1 LKHERKTRKEKK
13 KGCEEQVIH
22 TFPMPTVVSPLFL
35 LGDPPAAIPTV
46 ILTPNKQAAE

>member
-1 LKHERKTRKEKK
+1 MKGKKKQK
-13 KGCEEQVIH
+13 KGCEEQAIH

-35 LGDPPAAIPTV
+35 LGEPPAATPTV